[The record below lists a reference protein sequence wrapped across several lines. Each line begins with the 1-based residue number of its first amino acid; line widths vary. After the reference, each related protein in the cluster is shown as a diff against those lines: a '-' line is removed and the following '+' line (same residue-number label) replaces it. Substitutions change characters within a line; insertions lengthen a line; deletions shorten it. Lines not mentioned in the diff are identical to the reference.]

1 VNVSVPLL
9 APSAPIAL
17 SSRLGQLPSGLPT
30 DAFSALH
37 YGSSSVLL
45 PHFSPPSPA
54 VGLLS
59 VDSAFQSVI
68 IPDVPYVLG
77 PACSLVT
84 GYPTPSGKFVSF
96 SVVSAFCMAC
106 AIVKSMYVSS
116 NVLFQCFLYRSLM
129 LSRHCLIVIEG
140 WSFTPSS
147 VKELEV
153 CFSYLLCCFSFPSI
167 C

>member
-30 DAFSALH
+30 DAFSTLH
-37 YGSSSVLL
+37 CGSSSVLL

-54 VGLLS
+54 AGLLS

-84 GYPTPSGKFVSF
+84 GYPTPSGKFVFFLLSLLFVWHALLLNLCMFLQMFF
-96 SVVSAFCMAC
+96 SS
-106 AIVKSMYVSS
+106 VSS
-116 NVLFQCFLYRSLM
+116 TVR
-129 LSRHCLIVIEG
+129 
-140 WSFTPSS
+140 
-147 VKELEV
+147 
-153 CFSYLLCCFSFPSI
+153 
-167 C
+167 